1 MGRSDEELRETEEHH
16 IAEHSQEAEIAPQP
30 TAEVHEENLIEVPS
44 ILPEDVA
51 KRILSEALKSFPIPG
66 KK

>member
-1 MGRSDEELRETEEHH
+1 MVGSDEELQETEENN
-16 IAEHSQEAEIAPQP
+16 AVDHSQEADVTTQSSADVDEK
-30 TAEVHEENLIEVPS
+30 NLIEAPS